1 VAGFVLC
8 LEPQAVWDG
17 LRLHR
22 EGLKM
27 SKELPDVAKVGG
39 GGGVLPSLP
48 AAGAFVEGLSP
59 SMRAVGA
66 VIRELAQSE
75 VPVLLLAEKGAG
87 KHATARWIHEISRR
101 SAQPFRSLVCST
113 LKVEDLGPSGE
124 NGESEQDWFRQDRF
138 KQGWFKQGTIFLDEI
153 ADLSL
158 QGQARIM
165 ELLPRAENARSEN
178 ARDENPLN
186 ENRGSGLSESA
197 RLICG
202 SERDLELEVKAG
214 RLREDLYYRIS
225 GVCLRLPP
233 LRQRRE
239 DIPLLVEHFLA
250 KYARDFRRPVP
261 RLSAEAQQLFRDY
274 SWPGNVRELEN
285 AARAIVALGD
295 EDVAMGGLRALLN
308 RPEAGGNGT
317 QVSLKQVARAASR
330 VAERELILRVL
341 TRTRWNRRRAAQEL
355 QISYKALL
363 YKMKQIGCSEYG
375 SS

>member
-1 VAGFVLC
+1 MG
-8 LEPQAVWDG
+8 
-17 LRLHR
+17 
-22 EGLKM
+22 KN
-27 SKELPDVAKVGG
+27 LPDVAKLEDE
-39 GGGVLPSLP
+39 GGVLSSLP
-48 AAGAFVEGLSP
+48 APGAFVEGLSP
-59 SMRAVGA
+59 SMCAVGA

-87 KHATARWIHEISRR
+87 KHATARWIHEMSRR
-101 SAQPFRSLVCST
+101 RGQPFRGLICST
-113 LKVEDLGPSGE
+113 QKVEDLGPLGE
-124 NGESEQDWFRQDRF
+124 NGGF
-138 KQGWFKQGTIFLDEI
+138 KEGTVFLDEI

-158 QGQARIM
+158 EGQARIM
-165 ELLPRAENARSEN
+165 EVLPRAENTRSENTRSEDARSEDP
-178 ARDENPLN
+178 RSEDRRSENH
-186 ENRGSGLSESA
+186 GSGPTESA

-261 RLSAEAQQLFRDY
+261 RLSAESQQLFRDY

-285 AARAIVALGD
+285 AAKALVVLGD
-295 EDVAMGGLRALLN
+295 EDVAMGGLRALLS
-308 RPEAGGNGT
+308 RPEAGGKGT

-330 VAERELILRVL
+330 VAERELILKVL

>member
-1 VAGFVLC
+1 MG
-8 LEPQAVWDG
+8 
-17 LRLHR
+17 
-22 EGLKM
+22 
-27 SKELPDVAKVGG
+27 KELPDVAKVEVGG
-39 GGGVLPSLP
+39 EVLPSLP
-48 AAGAFVEGLSP
+48 ASGAFVEGLSP

-66 VIRELAQSE
+66 VIRELAQSD

-87 KHATARWIHEISRR
+87 KHATARWIHEMSRR
-101 SAQPFRSLVCST
+101 CAQPFRGLVCST
-113 LKVEDLGPSGE
+113 LKAEDLGPSRE
-124 NGESEQDWFRQDRF
+124 NGGFEA
-138 KQGWFKQGTIFLDEI
+138 GTIFLDEI

-158 QGQARIM
+158 EGQARMM
-165 ELLPRAENARSEN
+165 EVLPRAGDARSEN
-178 ARDENPLN
+178 VRGESPRGENPRG
-186 ENRGSGLSESA
+186 ENQGHGRREPA

-239 DIPLLVEHFLA
+239 DIPLLVEHFMA

-285 AARAIVALGD
+285 AARAMVALGD
-295 EDVAMGGLRALLN
+295 EDVAMGGLRALLS

-317 QVSLKQVARAASR
+317 KVSLKQVARAASR

>member
-1 VAGFVLC
+1 MG
-8 LEPQAVWDG
+8 
-17 LRLHR
+17 
-22 EGLKM
+22 
-27 SKELPDVAKVGG
+27 KELPDVANLEDN
-39 GGGVLPSLP
+39 GVLSSLP

-59 SMRAVGA
+59 GMRAVGA

-87 KHATARWIHEISRR
+87 KHATARWIHEMSRR
-101 SAQPFRSLVCST
+101 STQPFRGLVCST
-113 LKVEDLGPSGE
+113 LKVEDLGLPGG
-124 NGESEQDWFRQDRF
+124 NGEIKHDLF
-138 KQGWFKQGTIFLDEI
+138 KGTIFLDEI

-158 QGQARIM
+158 EGQARIM
-165 ELLPRAENARSEN
+165 EVLPRAENV
-178 ARDENPLN
+178 LG
-186 ENRGSGLSESA
+186 ENRGGNDGSSPAESA

-261 RLSAEAQQLFRDY
+261 RLSAEAQRLFRDY

-285 AARAIVALGD
+285 AAKAIVALGD
-295 EDVAMGGLRALLN
+295 EDVAMGGLRALLS
-308 RPEAGGNGT
+308 RPDAGGNGT

>member
-1 VAGFVLC
+1 MG
-8 LEPQAVWDG
+8 
-17 LRLHR
+17 
-22 EGLKM
+22 
-27 SKELPDVAKVGG
+27 KELSDVAKVGVG
-39 GGGVLPSLP
+39 GVVLPSLP
-48 AAGAFVEGLSP
+48 LSEAFVEGLSP

-87 KHATARWIHEISRR
+87 KHATARWIHEMSRR
-101 SAQPFRSLVCST
+101 SAQPFRGLVCSA
-113 LKVEDLGPSGE
+113 LKVEDLGPSDE
-124 NGESEQDWFRQDRF
+124 NGGFEPDWF
-138 KQGWFKQGTIFLDEI
+138 KQGWFKQGTVFLDEI

-158 QGQARIM
+158 EGQARIM
-165 ELLPRAENARSEN
+165 EVLPRAENARSEN
-178 ARDENPLN
+178 PRSENH
-186 ENRGSGLSESA
+186 GSGPSESA

-202 SERDLELEVKAG
+202 SERDLEQEVKAG

-239 DIPLLVEHFLA
+239 DIPLLVEHFLG
-250 KYARDFRRPVP
+250 KYAHDFRRPVP
-261 RLSAEAQQLFRDY
+261 RLSTEARQLFRDY

-295 EDVAMGGLRALLN
+295 EDVAMGGLRALLS

-330 VAERELILRVL
+330 VAEKELILRVL